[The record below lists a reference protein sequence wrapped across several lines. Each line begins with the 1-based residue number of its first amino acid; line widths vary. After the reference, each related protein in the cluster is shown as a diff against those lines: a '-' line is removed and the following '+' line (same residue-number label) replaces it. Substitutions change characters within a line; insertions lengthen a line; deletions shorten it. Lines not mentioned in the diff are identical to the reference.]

1 MKNFILMLLAI
12 LLATPF
18 FIVGFIYRMFFKGRS
33 QYFRDVAESID
44 QLGNTIVGPLFEQWM
59 LRGDRYSFGN
69 IDETVSSVLGKNKV
83 KGTLTKSGKFLDW
96 LLNLFDKNHS
106 IDAIEKNP

>member
-1 MKNFILMLLAI
+1 MKNLLLLIIAIVLAI
-12 LLATPF
+12 PF
-18 FIVGFIYRMFFKGRS
+18 FILGFVYRMFSKGRS

-83 KGTLTKSGKFLDW
+83 KGTLTKSGKFLTW

-106 IDAIEKNP
+106 IDAIEEEP